1 MEMAAATM
9 EIIDP
14 HAYGEYCNNNERHA
28 TMMTPTKM
36 TSLTATATMGAKT
49 ATVIKPRMRTLKMM
63 MLMMMMMTTTV
74 P

>member
-14 HAYGEYCNNNERHA
+14 HAYGEYSNNNERHA
-28 TMMTPTKM
+28 MM
-36 TSLTATATMGAKT
+36 TSLTATATMGANT
-49 ATVIKPRMRTLKMM
+49 ATVIKPRMRTLKML
-63 MLMMMMMTTTV
+63 MLMMMMMTTMV